1 MPKEID
7 VKQRC
12 VNIDW
17 LEVYVLESNDHYP
30 CNADYYRRCGY
41 LVDEREYGTRVYK
54 EMFTIVDS
62 QGNPLIEVRR
72 NPKSGDS
79 NFKGLVPESSH
90 IRLPNWMLYQ
100 GNPVDYLRE
109 FLLKHDYIF
118 KRIYRLDICYDF
130 EYFDSGD
137 QPQRFVQRYM
147 KGIYRKINQC
157 ERTAHGKDGWEDCI
171 ENSLSWGSRSSMVST
186 KLYNKSLE
194 LSSPKSD
201 KPYIK
206 TAWMLCGLIDNPMS
220 MTKYDTNGD
229 LYHPDIWRLEFSMK
243 SEADGWLVIEMVH
256 GKKVRKQAIPH
267 RLEQFDAKDKIWK
280 RFQDLA
286 YHYFCFKY
294 REYVG
299 AHQGLVYNSLV
310 SVDSVGDKRLKRK
323 DRCRDKVLF
332 YWDKGHE
339 FLQLSA
345 APPPSKGSR
354 DTEILKRRLIHYRAT
369 HPMEKVR
376 LACDVLL
383 KDIEQVESFRFTPKG
398 DAMERMA
405 LQLTLNARI
414 AGDKREALEILAE
427 IKELLVNDNIF

>member
-1 MPKEID
+1 
-7 VKQRC
+7 
-12 VNIDW
+12 
-17 LEVYVLESNDHYP
+17 
-30 CNADYYRRCGY
+30 
-41 LVDEREYGTRVYK
+41 
-54 EMFTIVDS
+54 
-62 QGNPLIEVRR
+62 
-72 NPKSGDS
+72 
-79 NFKGLVPESSH
+79 
-90 IRLPNWMLYQ
+90 
-100 GNPVDYLRE
+100 
-109 FLLKHDYIF
+109 
-118 KRIYRLDICYDF
+118 
-130 EYFDSGD
+130 
-137 QPQRFVQRYM
+137 
-147 KGIYRKINQC
+147 
-157 ERTAHGKDGWEDCI
+157 
-171 ENSLSWGSRSSMVST
+171 MVGT

-220 MTKYDTNGD
+220 MTKYDTNGN
-229 LYHPDIWRLEFSMK
+229 LYHPEIWRLEFSMK

-286 YHYFCFKY
+286 YHYFSFKY
-294 REYVG
+294 REYIG

-345 APPPSKGSR
+345 APPPTKGNR
-354 DTEILKRRLIHYRAT
+354 DSEILKRRLLHYRHT

-383 KDIEQVESFRFTPKG
+383 KDIEKVESFRFSPKG
-398 DAMERMA
+398 DETERLA
-405 LQLTLNARI
+405 WQLTLNARI

-427 IKELLVNDNIF
+427 IKELLVNDKIF